1 MAPLNFASTS
11 LFTRTPTRRVVVG
24 WAVLRLCSLPWI
36 VRPMVKWLRHST
48 AARVGSLLD
57 PTVWLSR
64 WLIFPHFCAG
74 EQIADAGRARA
85 DMGGV
90 SVLLDHSVE
99 EGESDVDW
107 ETNLANKLELLRRCE
122 EVGGVVGV
130 PVKPTSLVAP
140 QLLEELT
147 VAMVRAESSGDDAE
161 LVVERAL
168 TADPL
173 MRSAFD
179 AADRNLAVLCA
190 EAQRARVPLLL
201 DAEQSHRQP
210 AIDFFAQR
218 LQARFNCE
226 ACGFA
231 TVSNT
236 YQMYL
241 ADAPRRV
248 ARDLARAQ
256 RDGYV
261 HGAKLVRGAYIVDER
276 AREAAPGD
284 VVLRSKDC
292 VDAAYDAASATLLA
306 AVASANAASPAPRIV
321 LATHNP
327 ESVRAAAEEME
338 RLAIPDGD
346 ANVHFA
352 QIMGMADNVT
362 YALHGAGY
370 NASKL
375 VLFGDFTQVFPWLLR
390 RIDENGDMLSAA
402 SQQREADLLAM
413 EVRRRLGIA

>member
-1 MAPLNFASTS
+1 M
-11 LFTRTPTRRVVVG
+11 
-24 WAVLRLCSLPWI
+24 I
-36 VRPMVKWLRHST
+36 
-48 AARVGSLLD
+48 
-57 PTVWLSR
+57 
-64 WLIFPHFCAG
+64 
-74 EQIADAGRARA
+74 
-85 DMGGV
+85 
-90 SVLLDHSVE
+90 
-99 EGESDVDW
+99 
-107 ETNLANKLELLRRCE
+107 
-122 EVGGVVGV
+122 GV

-147 VAMVRAESSGDDAE
+147 AAMARAESSGDGAE
-161 LVVERAL
+161 LIVDRVLA
-168 TADPL
+168 ADPS
-173 MRSAFD
+173 MRCAFD
-179 AADRNLAVLCA
+179 AADRNLAALCA

-226 ACGFA
+226 ADGFA

-256 RDGYV
+256 RGGYV

-284 VVLRSKDC
+284 VVLRSKES
-292 VDAAYDAASATLLA
+292 VDAAYDAASATMLA
-306 AVASANAASPAPRIV
+306 AVASAGAASPAPRLV
-321 LATHNP
+321 LATHNL
-327 ESVRAAAEEME
+327 ESVRAAAEVME
-338 RLAIPDGD
+338 RLAIPEGD
-346 ANVHFA
+346 SNVHFA

-375 VLFGDFTQVFPWLLR
+375 VLFGDFAQVFPWLLR

-402 SQQREADLLAM
+402 SQQREADLLAL
-413 EVRRRLGIA
+413 EARRRMGLA